1 MESARQAEFVYRID
15 AHQRLVFVSEHW
27 GSFGEE
33 NHGRHLAAEQ
43 VLGRSL
49 WDFIT
54 DQTTIEIYRALV
66 ARVVQTACVAQFPFR
81 CDSPGAR
88 RHMWMILS
96 ALENGACQFSSRILR
111 EEPRTFVPLLDPLAL
126 RDPRAFVTVCSWC
139 KKVAVPN
146 TGWLEVERAVGV
158 MELFGTPLQPQ
169 LTHGIC
175 PPCEAGFHEEIESWN
190 GSTRGS
196 TSSSSS
202 AGSTVSSQPMTA

>member
-1 MESARQAEFVYRID
+1 MECASQTEFVYRID
-15 AHQRLVFVSEHW
+15 GEHRLVFVSDNW

-54 DQTTIEIYRALV
+54 DQTTVEIYRSLL
-66 ARVVQTACVAQFPFR
+66 ARVVRTSCVAQFPFR

-96 ALENGACQFSSRILR
+96 ACADGGCQFTSRILR
-111 EEPRTFVPLLDPLAL
+111 EEPRTFVPLLDPVSL
-126 RDPRAFVTVCSWC
+126 RAPGAFVTVCSWC

-158 MELFGTPLQPQ
+158 MELFGAPLQPQ

-175 PPCEAGFHEEIESWN
+175 PPCEAGFREEIEAFSRD
-190 GSTRGS
+190 GDRTDLA
-196 TSSSSS
+196 S
-202 AGSTVSSQPMTA
+202 ASGRRSVA